1 MRMLIVALLFSLPAA
16 AQTRAQKKAEP
27 PRPKAQII
35 DIDDADEVW
44 GETASGQGEI
54 LLANRRARFLG
65 LIKVR
70 QDFKAE
76 MMATASGL

>member
-1 MRMLIVALLFSLPAA
+1 MRMLIVALVFSLPAL

-27 PRPKAQII
+27 PPKTQHI

-44 GETASGQGEI
+44 GENASGQGEVM
-54 LLANRRARFLG
+54 LVNRRARFLG

-76 MMATASGL
+76 MMSTASGL